1 MSAFDPVIPQHLER
15 PREGVQSFG
24 TLRQVKDKGQRFW
37 EITGDAQAVLMAK
50 RLFPGAEGRGPGIAK
65 FPAIPRIFQDL
76 VWFMHRYPLRIE
88 DPACWEEDYQASCRQ
103 VLDRMALNANPVRSL
118 PAPEFKG
125 TLRPFQEEG
134 LSWLLTNR
142 RTLLADEMGLGK
154 TPTALAFLAT
164 MREWPALIVVPP
176 HLVTHWEDKC
186 NEFLEVATPDSDLP
200 LFAGEGGLKVHTIRG
215 LKPYELPRAHV
226 YIIHYLLLRAW
237 RETLKASCMAAVIYD
252 EVQDLRHT
260 GTEKYSAASDLSS
273 RARSVIG
280 LSGTPIYNY
289 GAEIWNVMNAI
300 DYHCL
305 GDFDSFSREW
315 CDGYG
320 HKRVKDTALLHEY
333 LKREG
338 LMLRRKKEDVLKDL
352 PPKRRVIH
360 RIENDDEVFSA
371 LIGRAI
377 AAAKEASDAKTPF
390 ERGRLELEA
399 LKETRRATGLAK
411 APAVA
416 AFVRGLMEAEEP
428 TLLFAYHHDVV
439 DSLRSALD
447 EFNPVCITG
456 REDKDQKAASVEAF
470 RKGASNLVIIS
481 LRAATGIDG
490 LQDRARVVVFAE
502 LDWSP
507 AIHSQGE
514 DRAHRMGQADSVLA
528 YYLVTGSGTDPEMQE
543 ALGLKVS
550 QFVGL
555 MGDRVETEEERVLA
569 SAEAN
574 AHMRRVIEKLR
585 AMDAA

>member
-1 MSAFDPVIPQHLER
+1 MSLTEQAIPQHLER
-15 PREGVQSFG
+15 PRGAADCFG
-24 TLRQVKDKGQRFW
+24 SLRHVEVRGQRFW
-37 EITGDAQAVLMAK
+37 EITGDPQAVLMAK
-50 RLFPGAEGRGPGIAK
+50 RLFPGSEGRGPAVAK
-65 FPAIPRIFQDL
+65 FPAIPRLFQDL
-76 VWFMHRYPLRIE
+76 VWFMQRYPLQVE
-88 DPACWEEDYQASCRQ
+88 DPALWEQDYQASCRQ
-103 VLDRMALNANPVRSL
+103 VLDRTALNANPVRSL

-154 TPTALAFLAT
+154 TPTTLAFLAT
-164 MREWPALIVVPP
+164 VRDWPALVVVPP
-176 HLVTHWEDKC
+176 HLVTHWEGMC
-186 NEFLEVATPDSDLP
+186 GQFLEVADADADLP
-200 LFAGEGGLKVHTIRG
+200 LFAGKEGLRVHTIRG
-215 LKPYELPRAHV
+215 LKPYPLPDAHIYV
-226 YIIHYLLLRAW
+226 IHYLLLRAW
-237 RETLKASCMAAVIYD
+237 REALKAECLPTLVFD

-260 GTEKYSAASDLSS
+260 GTEKYSAASDLSA
-273 RARSVIG
+273 RAKSVVG

-305 GDFDSFSREW
+305 GDFDGFSREW

-320 HKRVKDTALLHEY
+320 RKRVKDPALLHAY

-338 LMLRRKKEDVLKDL
+338 LMIRRKKEDVLKDL

-360 RIENDDEVFSA
+360 KIENDDEVFSA

-377 AAAKEASDAKTPF
+377 AAAKEASDAKTIF

-439 DSLRSALD
+439 DALRAALA

-490 LQDRARVVVFAE
+490 LQDRARVVVFGE

-528 YYLVTGSGTDPEMQE
+528 YYLVTGAGTDPEMQE

-569 SAEAN
+569 SAEA
-574 AHMRRVIEKLR
+574 ASHMKRVVEKLR
-585 AMDAA
+585 KMDAA